1 MGFNIKA
8 LNPSLRPIVHQN
20 NIEIFY
26 HSIIYKLID
35 DVVARLESLLTPIIE
50 LTVVGEAE
58 LVQLF
63 DIKIKSVNTNKKEK
77 QIGGCKVT
85 NGVISLKEKCRITRN
100 GRIVF
105 TGTLSPFSFMY
116 YVGPN
121 VFRVLGYS

>member
-8 LNPSLRPIVHQN
+8 LNPSLRPIVHQS

-35 DVVARLESLLTPIIE
+35 DVVAHLESLLTPIIE

-58 LVQLF
+58 IVQLF
-63 DIKIKSVNTNKKEK
+63 DIKVKNANAHKKEK
-77 QIGGCKVT
+77 QIGGCKVI
-85 NGVISLKEKCRITRN
+85 NGTISLKEKCRITRN

-105 TGTLSPFSFMY
+105 TGIQSPS
-116 YVGPN
+116 P
-121 VFRVLGYS
+121 